1 VQELSILEGPHRLV
15 VGGGIGSGK
24 SVVTGVL
31 AERGV
36 VVIEAD
42 AIGHQVIEPHGRAFA
57 AVAGR
62 WPEVVARGE
71 IDRAALAAIV
81 FADPGELAE
90 LEAISHPAIATE
102 IAIRAITAG
111 AAPVAVEV
119 PVLASIV
126 GEGWVHVWVFAP
138 VETRVA
144 RAVARGMEE
153 GDVRRRVASQASATE
168 WAAWADHVL
177 VNEGTEAELADAIE
191 DLIRVLS
198 REG

>member
-24 SVVTGVL
+24 SVVTGLL

-42 AIGHQVIEPHGRAFA
+42 AIGRQVIEPGGRAFA
-57 AVAGR
+57 GVAGR
-62 WPEVVARGE
+62 WPEVVVRGE

-102 IAIRAITAG
+102 IAIRATTAG
-111 AAPVAVEV
+111 SAPVAVEV
-119 PVLASIV
+119 PVLAPIV
-126 GEGWVHVWVFAP
+126 GEGWVHVWVSAA
-138 VETRVA
+138 VETRIA
-144 RAVARGMEE
+144 RAVARGMQE
-153 GDVRRRVASQASATE
+153 GDVRRRVASQASDAE

-177 VNEGTEAELADAIE
+177 VNEGTEAELAEAIE
-191 DLIRVLS
+191 DLIRFLS
-198 REG
+198 RAG